1 MNLVRRQVLQEDKCE
16 FCQRCSK
23 TIIHVLWDC
32 GATQD
37 VWVGSVAR
45 IQKSGGKFDDFMQL
59 FQVMMAKLS
68 MEELEI
74 FLVQSWLI
82 WHRRNTVLYGSK
94 MQHPGQLNQRVT
106 DLLRE
111 FREAQSSLAVPLI
124 RPSSL
129 QNWKPPTGQLFKLN
143 FDAAIF
149 ENGSGVG
156 AVICNPAGEVMVALS
171 VRGEAVADNEEA
183 EVRACRKALEFAI
196 DAGFSELMVEGD
208 NSVVMS
214 TISSNKPNWSRLG
227 VIYDDIGFLAA
238 GLSYVSFSCIRRNA
252 NSVAHSLAWYA
263 NGLVEEVVWLED
275 SPPPAL
281 DALYF
286 DLSLLNE

>member
-1 MNLVRRQVLQEDKCE
+1 
-16 FCQRCSK
+16 
-23 TIIHVLWDC
+23 
-32 GATQD
+32 
-37 VWVGSVAR
+37 
-45 IQKSGGKFDDFMQL
+45 
-59 FQVMMAKLS
+59 MMAKLS

-106 DLLRE
+106 NLLRE
-111 FREAQSSLAVPLI
+111 FRKAQSSLAVSLI

-129 QNWKPPTGQLFKLN
+129 QNWKPPAGQLFKLN

-149 ENGSGVG
+149 ENRSGVG
-156 AVICNPAGEVMVALS
+156 AVIRNAAGKVMAALS
-171 VRGEAVADNEEA
+171 ARGEAEADSEEA

-196 DAGFSELMVEGD
+196 DAGFSKLMVEGD
-208 NSVVMS
+208 NSLVMS
-214 TISSNKPNWSRLG
+214 TISSNKPNWSHLG

-238 GLSYVSFSCIRRNA
+238 GLSYVSFSCIQRNA
-252 NSVAHSLAWYA
+252 NSVAHLLARYA
-263 NGLVEEVVWLED
+263 NGLVEEVVWLEE

-286 DLSLLNE
+286 DLSLFNE

>member
-1 MNLVRRQVLQEDKCE
+1 MIL
-16 FCQRCSK
+16 
-23 TIIHVLWDC
+23 H
-32 GATQD
+32 
-37 VWVGSVAR
+37 
-45 IQKSGGKFDDFMQL
+45 
-59 FQVMMAKLS
+59 
-68 MEELEI
+68 
-74 FLVQSWLI
+74 
-82 WHRRNTVLYGSK
+82 GSK

-124 RPSSL
+124 HPRSL
-129 QNWKPPTGQLFKLN
+129 QNWKPPVGQLFKLN

-156 AVICNPAGEVMVALS
+156 AVIRNAAGEVMTALS
-171 VRGEAVADNEEA
+171 ARGEAVADSEEA

-214 TISSNKPNWSRLG
+214 TIFANKPNWSRLG
-227 VIYDDIGFLAA
+227 VIYVDIGFSAA
-238 GLSYVSFSCIRRNA
+238 GLSYVYFSCIRRNA
-252 NSVAHSLAWYA
+252 NLVAHSLARYA

-286 DLSLLNE
+286 DLSFLNE

>member
-1 MNLVRRQVLQEDKCE
+1 M
-16 FCQRCSK
+16 
-23 TIIHVLWDC
+23 
-32 GATQD
+32 
-37 VWVGSVAR
+37 
-45 IQKSGGKFDDFMQL
+45 
-59 FQVMMAKLS
+59 
-68 MEELEI
+68 
-74 FLVQSWLI
+74 
-82 WHRRNTVLYGSK
+82 
-94 MQHPGQLNQRVT
+94 
-106 DLLRE
+106 
-111 FREAQSSLAVPLI
+111 AVPLI

-129 QNWKPPTGQLFKLN
+129 QNWKPPAGQLFKLN

-156 AVICNPAGEVMVALS
+156 AVIRNAAGEVMAALS
-171 VRGEAVADNEEA
+171 ARGEAVADNEEA

-252 NSVAHSLAWYA
+252 NTVAHSLARYA
-263 NGLVEEVVWLED
+263 NGLVEEVLWLED
-275 SPPPAL
+275 SLPPTL

>member
-1 MNLVRRQVLQEDKCE
+1 
-16 FCQRCSK
+16 
-23 TIIHVLWDC
+23 
-32 GATQD
+32 
-37 VWVGSVAR
+37 
-45 IQKSGGKFDDFMQL
+45 
-59 FQVMMAKLS
+59 MMAELS
-68 MEELEI
+68 IEELET

-82 WHRRNTVLYGSK
+82 WHRRNAVLYGSK

-111 FREAQSSLAVPLI
+111 YREAQSSLAIPLVH
-124 RPSSL
+124 PSSL
-129 QNWKPPTGQLFKLN
+129 QNWKPLVGQLFKLN

-156 AVICNPAGEVMVALS
+156 AITCNATGEVMVALS
-171 VRGEAVADNEEA
+171 ARGEVVADSEEA
-183 EVRACRKALEFAI
+183 EVRACWKALEFAI

-227 VIYDDIGFLAA
+227 VIYDDIRYLAA
-238 GLSYVSFSCIRRNA
+238 GLSYVSFSCIRHNA
-252 NSVAHSLAWYA
+252 NSVAHLLAQYA

-275 SPPPAL
+275 SPPPAH